1 MHCELMDRCCTSAST
16 WINPIGSSF
25 HSLLVRLKSEASAPA
40 KAAPSI
46 CPCHQQAE
54 MTRCELFLPRQAWDK
69 DQGKLNK
76 QLRFSQAWALFER
89 CGLPRLAAFKPSL
102 VFLSCGFDGITGDP
116 TEAETRL
123 TPGWYGHV
131 AAACAAHAPV
141 VATLQGGYLA
151 DAVAEAGRGV
161 LAALVGGAGGAAD
174 PVAAVAA
181 AAGAGVGEVGTSAG
195 VAALVEAVEG
205 KLTDSEGW
213 WQVEQSF
220 NHGLAD
226 EDEDDDDEAC
236 ADEED
241 DDE

>member
-1 MHCELMDRCCTSAST
+1 
-16 WINPIGSSF
+16 
-25 HSLLVRLKSEASAPA
+25 
-40 KAAPSI
+40 
-46 CPCHQQAE
+46 